1 MAHIN
6 KQRPNTRLQ
15 IIQTA
20 AKLYI
25 ENGYS
30 KTTNKELATLLDVSP
45 GNITFYF
52 PTKDH
57 LLAVLVNELCDFQSL
72 LIEQAAEEGKSS
84 LLAYCLELTIMAAL
98 SEDNEQMHD
107 FYVSTY
113 RSPMTLE
120 IIRQNDTEKLKRVF
134 ADYGRDWSDE
144 RFYEVECIV
153 SGIEYATLM
162 TPAEIMPLP
171 TKIRNALNA
180 VMLLLGVPEELR
192 SKKIEKVLAM
202 DYRAIGQR
210 LFNDFKAY
218 THEKNE
224 QAVEQMLA
232 AYHLKN
238 D

>member
-1 MAHIN
+1 MAKMKKEN
-6 KQRPNTRLQ
+6 PTRIM
-15 IIQTA
+15 IIKTA
-20 AKLYI
+20 T
-25 ENGYS
+25 EMFFERGFS
-30 KTTNKELATLLDVSP
+30 KTTAAALSKKAEIST
-45 GNITFYF
+45 GNLTFYF
-52 PTKDH
+52 PTKEH
-57 LLAVLVNELCDFQSL
+57 VLAELVRMMCEFQWQMM
-72 LIEQAAEEGKSS
+72 EEATDEGKSS

-192 SKKIEKVLAM
+192 NKKIEKVLAM